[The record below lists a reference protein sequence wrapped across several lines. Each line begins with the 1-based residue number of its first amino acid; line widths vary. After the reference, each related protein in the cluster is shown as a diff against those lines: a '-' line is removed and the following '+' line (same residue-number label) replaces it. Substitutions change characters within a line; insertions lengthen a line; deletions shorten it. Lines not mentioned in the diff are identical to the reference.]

1 MLPSL
6 TPKKTIEKTV
16 REEWGRILASL
27 VGGLKDFQLAE
38 DCLQDAVVSA
48 MEHWAKNGLP
58 RSPAGWL
65 ITVARRKA
73 LDKLRRDQNFAT
85 KQAEIAYLLE
95 LENRPL
101 DETLID
107 NIPDKRLEMIFTCC
121 HPELEKKDQVAL
133 TLRTLGGLSTEE
145 IAGAFLDTPDA
156 MQKRITRAKKK
167 ISQGSI
173 PYEIPAQSELMDRIT
188 SVLSV
193 IYLVFNEGYSAT
205 KGDSLHRNDLT
216 QEAIRLAR
224 ILASLLPEHAETAG
238 LLALMLLHDSRRQAR
253 TNKEGNLIPLE
264 AQNRKRWNQDKIVEG
279 VAILEGVLPRNELG
293 PYQLQAAISGTHAQS
308 ASWEQTDW
316 DEISKLYE
324 LLYIH
329 QPSPVVRIN
338 QAVAASYAHSPEVAL
353 EMLKE
358 LRVSP
363 KVKDYQPYHAALGDV
378 LERVGDLDQASKC
391 YQRAAE
397 LSDNAKEKAFLNNK
411 SSQTHR
417 ASDG

>member
-1 MLPSL
+1 MLSSL
-6 TPKKTIEKTV
+6 TPEQIIDKTV

-48 MEHWAKNGLP
+48 MGHWTKNGLP

-85 KQAEIAYLLE
+85 KQAEIAYLLD

-107 NIPDKRLEMIFTCC
+107 SIPDKRLEMIFTCC
-121 HPELEKKDQVAL
+121 HPALETKDQIAL
-133 TLRTLGGLSTEE
+133 TLRTLGGLSTDE
-145 IAGAFLDTPDA
+145 IAAAFLDTPDA

-167 ISQGSI
+167 IIHGSV
-173 PYEIPAQSELMDRIT
+173 PYEIPAQSELMSRIT

-193 IYLVFNEGYSAT
+193 IYLVFNEGYSTT
-205 KGDSLHRNDLT
+205 KGDSLHRKDLT
-216 QEAIRLAR
+216 EEAIRLAR
-224 ILASLLPEHAETAG
+224 ILVSLLPKDAETAG
-238 LLALMLLHDSRRQAR
+238 LLALMLLHDSRRETR
-253 TNKEGNLIPLE
+253 TSEEGDLVPLE
-264 AQNRKRWNQDKIVEG
+264 AQNRKRWNQSKIVEG
-279 VAILEGVLPRNELG
+279 VAILEKVLPRNELG

-308 ASWEQTDW
+308 VSWEQTDW
-316 DEISKLYE
+316 DEISTLYE
-324 LLYIH
+324 LLYTN

-338 QAVAASYAHSPEVAL
+338 HAVAASYAHSPEVAL
-353 EMLKE
+353 EMLTE
-358 LRVSP
+358 LSTFP
-363 KVKDYQPYHAALGDV
+363 KIQDYQPYYAALGDV
-378 LERVGDLDQASKC
+378 LERAGDFDKASRS

-397 LSDNAKEKAFLNNK
+397 LSENAREKTFLINK
-411 SSQTHR
+411 SSQATR
-417 ASDG
+417 AFDG